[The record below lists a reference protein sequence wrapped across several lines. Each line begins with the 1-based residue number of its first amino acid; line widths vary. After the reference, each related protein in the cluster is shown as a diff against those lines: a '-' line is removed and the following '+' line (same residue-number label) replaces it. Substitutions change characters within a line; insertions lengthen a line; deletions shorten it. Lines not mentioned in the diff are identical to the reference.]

1 MTVRALTLLFA
12 VALVVRAAEFEEGD
26 DVVLLMVSNFDET
39 VSGHDTLLGDATVKI
54 KLTEQF
60 ATHAFPTL
68 KLFNLDVD
76 AVKDYDGGRTSAEIE
91 NELVR
96 ARMGELDKLREM
108 LEKIQRSLGEILA
121 VQLELQDRFEEKQ
134 ERIYELKAELHEV
147 RADQDDDLSF
157 GVLLEM
163 AVSKLKL

>member
-26 DVVLLMVSNFDET
+26 DVVLLM
-39 VSGHDTLLGDATVKI
+39 GDATVKI

-91 NELVR
+91 KWV
-96 ARMGELDKLREM
+96 A
-108 LEKIQRSLGEILA
+108 
-121 VQLELQDRFEEKQ
+121 
-134 ERIYELKAELHEV
+134 
-147 RADQDDDLSF
+147 
-157 GVLLEM
+157 
-163 AVSKLKL
+163 